1 MHEVLHVSILAAT
14 ILGAASLALLV
25 LWPALFDSPMPSLAR
40 YVALGAVGLAGVLFL
55 LEWRVVH

>member
-1 MHEVLHVSILAAT
+1 MHEVLHVAVLGFT

-25 LWPALFDSPMPSLAR
+25 LWPALFDSPMPSVAR
-40 YVALGAVGLAGVLFL
+40 GAAAASVAVAGVLFL